1 MGLPLTGRKP
11 LQPKIAN
18 IPSHFGGLVTLP
30 ALSLAQPEPHAPESP
45 SATPVEQAKAD
56 TNLGLRHSDL
66 DRIAHEAHGQFVM
79 VLGGVLGLALL
90 WAGFTEIDRV
100 TRGAGKIIPQ
110 KLKQEVQHLEGGI
123 ITDIMVREGERVRA
137 GQPLVRV
144 ENTFFR
150 SELAQAAIERASRRL
165 KMARLDAETSGK
177 PVVFPADLIQ
187 SMPRAVENEEALYRR
202 RKANLDE
209 QISILT
215 QQARQKEIELSELR
229 SRQPLVLRERKISE
243 ERLAILSKLSNAGA
257 ASLNETL
264 EAERLLQQALTR
276 LSDLAHDIPRNE
288 AALSEIAQKKAQIVS
303 AFQAE
308 AEKERT
314 QAAIDLQKLDE
325 NIHAL
330 QERLRRSEVSASIAG
345 TVNKLNVL
353 SVGAVVKPGEA
364 IAEIV
369 PTDEAISVEMRLAPA
384 DRGNVW
390 PGEKAIVKVSAYD
403 YSVHGGLSA
412 RVVDISPDALQDER
426 GNPYFRVR
434 LEADAKGFGEN
445 KPVLPGM
452 QADVDVIGQ
461 RQSVLASLIKPIRR
475 ITDNALR
482 Q

>member
-1 MGLPLTGRKP
+1 M
-11 LQPKIAN
+11 
-18 IPSHFGGLVTLP
+18 SLP
-30 ALSLAQPEPHAPESP
+30 ALSLAQPAPEAPES
-45 SATPVEQAKAD
+45 APVPPAPRPRDE
-56 TNLGLRHSDL
+56 NNHGLRHSDL
-66 DRIAHEAHGQFVM
+66 DRIAHEAHGQFVT

-90 WAGFTEIDRV
+90 WAGLTQIDRV

-110 KLKQEVQHLEGGI
+110 KMKQEVQHLEGGI
-123 ITDIMVREGERVRA
+123 ITDIMVREGDRVQA

-165 KMARLDAETSGK
+165 KLARLDAEAMNK
-177 PVVFPADLIQ
+177 PVEFPADLIA
-187 SMPRAVENEEALYRR
+187 STPRAVENEESLYRR

-209 QISILT
+209 QILVLS

-229 SRQPLVLRERKISE
+229 SRQPLVLRERKIAE
-243 ERLAILSKLSNAGA
+243 ERLAILSKLSTAGA

-288 AALSEIAQKKAQIVS
+288 AALAEIAQKKSQAVS
-303 AFQAE
+303 AFQTD
-308 AEKERT
+308 AEKDRT
-314 QAAIDLQKLDE
+314 QAAVELQKLDE
-325 NIHAL
+325 SINAL
-330 QERLRRSEVSASIAG
+330 QERLRRSEVSANIAG
-345 TVNKLNVL
+345 TVNKLNVS

-434 LEADAKGFGEN
+434 LEADAKGFGAN

-452 QADVDVIGQ
+452 QADVDVIGE
-461 RQSVLASLIKPIRR
+461 RTSVLFSLIRPIRR